1 MKVSTSQF
9 TAKTKEKPSKTS
21 QFMRFLVTTCI
32 IPVSVKDG
40 KIVFKI
46 FSLKTL
52 VYWIGLGGWW
62 TSTVVVW
69 YMTGSL
75 DTVLNVTT
83 VFAYWLNFRVLTLR
97 YFCMT
102 FFIITECLD
111 HWKYQE
117 WGCYRTISGP
127 LRVPFP

>member
-1 MKVSTSQF
+1 M
-9 TAKTKEKPSKTS
+9 
-21 QFMRFLVTTCI
+21 TTCI

-46 FSLKTL
+46 LSLKTL

-75 DTVLNVTT
+75 DSVLNVTT
-83 VFAYWLNFRVLTLR
+83 VFAYWLNFRVLILR

-111 HWKYQE
+111 H
-117 WGCYRTISGP
+117 
-127 LRVPFP
+127 

>member
-9 TAKTKEKPSKTS
+9 TAKTKERPSKTS
-21 QFMRFLVTTCI
+21 QFMKFLVITCI

-52 VYWIGLGGWW
+52 IYFIGLVGWW

-69 YMTGSL
+69 HMTGSL
-75 DTVLNVTT
+75 ETLLNVTT
-83 VFAYWLNFRVLTLR
+83 VFAYWLKFRVLILR
-97 YFCMT
+97 YFHMT
-102 FFIITECLD
+102 FLIITECLD
-111 HWKYQE
+111 H
-117 WGCYRTISGP
+117 
-127 LRVPFP
+127 

>member
-21 QFMRFLVTTCI
+21 QFMRFLVITCI

-62 TSTVVVW
+62 TSTVVAW

-111 HWKYQE
+111 H
-117 WGCYRTISGP
+117 
-127 LRVPFP
+127 